1 LPSEKLVLDRA
12 TPSDVALRASTVGYL
27 AFLAFAWGGN
37 YAWTKLALADS
48 GPWAFNA
55 LRYLCASIVL
65 GAILLARGRE
75 FSVLPLRGERL
86 PLAVIGLLQ
95 IAIMT
100 GASTLAL
107 TMIEASRTVLI
118 AYSMPIWG
126 MLLSIAILRERVTAR
141 VFAGVV
147 LGFAGLAFLCA
158 PWSMDW
164 TSPAALLGSTLALG
178 GTPRLGA
185 RLGALS
191 PAQLAVRFLVADLRP
206 IPRGDSRHGSGRA
219 AVRGPGREVDRDL
232 RRRAGVERARGH
244 HRRLLLLGAR
254 ARPHV
259 SGAGKS
265 VPFAVAGLRRAFERR
280 RARRAANARP
290 SRQRRAH
297 HRGGGAF
304 EHPPRLR
311 RAHFDRPFTMRGP
324 KFSGGSARVMQSV
337 ASSCLT
343 RLSRGSG

>member
-1 LPSEKLVLDRA
+1 MRLPSEKLVLDRA

-141 VFAGVV
+141 VFAGIV

-158 PWSMDW
+158 PWSMAKL
-164 TSPAALLGSTLALG
+164 TQEPYVRSGP
-178 GTPRLGA
+178 A
-185 RLGALS
+185 RL
-191 PAQLAVRFLVADLRP
+191 
-206 IPRGDSRHGSGRA
+206 HG
-219 AVRGPGREVDRDL
+219 
-232 RRRAGVERARGH
+232 
-244 HRRLLLLGAR
+244 LL
-254 ARPHV
+254 
-259 SGAGKS
+259 
-265 VPFAVAGLRRAFERR
+265 
-280 RARRAANARP
+280 ARRPADGLPLRFRPPAPAR
-290 SRQRRAH
+290 
-297 HRGGGAF
+297 
-304 EHPPRLR
+304 
-311 RAHFDRPFTMRGP
+311 D
-324 KFSGGSARVMQSV
+324 
-337 ASSCLT
+337 
-343 RLSRGSG
+343 

>member
-1 LPSEKLVLDRA
+1 MRLPSEKLVLDRA

-178 GTPRLGA
+178 GTLGWALASVLYRRRSWRSDFWSQTFGQFLAATAVMVPAALLFEDRSVRLTATFGGVLAWNVLAATIVAFYCWA
-185 RLGALS
+185 RALDRMSVVRASQFLLLS
-191 PAQLAVRFLVADLRP
+191 PVFGVLL
-206 IPRGDSRHGSGRA
+206 SA
-219 AVRGPGREVDRDL
+219 AVLGEPLTPALLVSGGL
-232 RRRAGVERARGH
+232 IIAGAV
-244 HRRLLLLGAR
+244 LSS
-254 ARPHV
+254 ARPA
-259 SGAGKS
+259 SAEPTS
-265 VPFAVAGLRRAFERR
+265 TDR
-280 RARRAANARP
+280 
-290 SRQRRAH
+290 SR
-297 HRGGGAF
+297 
-304 EHPPRLR
+304 
-311 RAHFDRPFTMRGP
+311 
-324 KFSGGSARVMQSV
+324 
-337 ASSCLT
+337 
-343 RLSRGSG
+343 

>member
-1 LPSEKLVLDRA
+1 MPPEKLVLDRA

-126 MLLSIAILRERVTAR
+126 MLLSIAILGERVTAR
-141 VFAGVV
+141 VFAGIV

-158 PWSMDW
+158 PWSMAKL
-164 TSPAALLGSTLALG
+164 TQEPYVRSGP
-178 GTPRLGA
+178 A
-185 RLGALS
+185 RLS
-191 PAQLAVRFLVADLRP
+191 WPPATRRPADGLPLRFRP
-206 IPRGDSRHGSGRA
+206 PA
-219 AVRGPGREVDRDL
+219 PARD
-232 RRRAGVERARGH
+232 
-244 HRRLLLLGAR
+244 
-254 ARPHV
+254 
-259 SGAGKS
+259 
-265 VPFAVAGLRRAFERR
+265 
-280 RARRAANARP
+280 
-290 SRQRRAH
+290 
-297 HRGGGAF
+297 
-304 EHPPRLR
+304 
-311 RAHFDRPFTMRGP
+311 
-324 KFSGGSARVMQSV
+324 
-337 ASSCLT
+337 
-343 RLSRGSG
+343 

>member
-1 LPSEKLVLDRA
+1 MRLPSEKLVLDRA

-75 FSVLPLRGERL
+75 LSVLPLRGERL
-86 PLAVIGLLQ
+86 AMMVIGLLQ

-126 MLLSIAILRERVTAR
+126 MLLSFVILGERVTR
-141 VFAGVV
+141 PMLGGIV
-147 LGFAGLAFLCA
+147 LGFAGLALLCA

-164 TSPAALLGSTLALG
+164 TSGSALLGSGLALG
-178 GTPRLGA
+178 GTLAWALASVLYRMRRWKSDFWSTILAQLVAAVAVLAPAAFLLERQPVTYSTTLGA
-185 RLGALS
+185 
-191 PAQLAVRFLVADLRP
+191 VLVWNAIVP
-206 IPRGDSRHGSGRA
+206 TIIA
-219 AVRGPGREVDRDL
+219 FYCW
-232 RRRAGVERARGH
+232 ARKQ
-244 HRRLLLLGAR
+244 
-254 ARPHV
+254 V
-259 SGAGKS
+259 
-265 VPFAVAGLRRAFERR
+265 
-280 RARRAANARP
+280 
-290 SRQRRAH
+290 
-297 HRGGGAF
+297 
-304 EHPPRLR
+304 
-311 RAHFDRPFTMRGP
+311 
-324 KFSGGSARVMQSV
+324 
-337 ASSCLT
+337 
-343 RLSRGSG
+343 